1 MANLIQALR
10 PILIPVDA
18 MLILILCG
26 WCASDP
32 VGFDAFIG
40 WISVAIFLAYFAL
53 MIFSDNRIF
62 PKLPIVLSA
71 ELSFSIFYFVI
82 FYMPYVRDLLGIGH
96 YWSSSMISKTFP
108 WNGNK
113 AILISTAAYVSFH
126 LGILIAGR
134 VPPLLRYSVQ
144 KREAVGAYNKFDW
157 MVLFLL
163 GSVILLIMGAG
174 IKSADTDRYGLTHAQ
189 AVAASSSGG
198 SAIADNIYVVTII
211 LCIVAVSRIVT
222 AIARRGS
229 LSPALI
235 GLLAVVLFWSMRSI
249 ASGDRNN
256 FLLIA
261 LAAAGGCATFV
272 KRIRWSAVIVG
283 VIVLFV
289 GYQVVEIT
297 RSFDAS
303 KGESEIEAI
312 DKYITESND
321 VDDNGSFGN
330 TTITLRAM
338 FDIVPSKRPYG
349 FGYYKMVGFSG
360 IVPLVRG
367 FVLNP
372 KDKITTTADALTL
385 YILGPNAVWN
395 TGSNLISD
403 IYMDFG
409 LWGVPVLIA
418 GIGFVLQSSRN
429 SIVKNGLTS
438 KRAFVYIVLLAS
450 ISEIPRYSFD
460 FPVRMFVWGWAMFAI
475 YEGVFLRHKPEHNQ
489 IRPPHVD
496 MG

>member
-1 MANLIQALR
+1 
-10 PILIPVDA
+10 
-18 MLILILCG
+18 
-26 WCASDP
+26 
-32 VGFDAFIG
+32 
-40 WISVAIFLAYFAL
+40 
-53 MIFSDNRIF
+53 
-62 PKLPIVLSA
+62 
-71 ELSFSIFYFVI
+71 
-82 FYMPYVRDLLGIGH
+82 
-96 YWSSSMISKTFP
+96 
-108 WNGNK
+108 
-113 AILISTAAYVSFH
+113 
-126 LGILIAGR
+126 
-134 VPPLLRYSVQ
+134 
-144 KREAVGAYNKFDW
+144 
-157 MVLFLL
+157 
-163 GSVILLIMGAG
+163 
-174 IKSADTDRYGLTHAQ
+174 
-189 AVAASSSGG
+189 
-198 SAIADNIYVVTII
+198 
-211 LCIVAVSRIVT
+211 
-222 AIARRGS
+222 
-229 LSPALI
+229 
-235 GLLAVVLFWSMRSI
+235 MRSI

-261 LAAAGGCATFV
+261 LAAAGGCAAFV